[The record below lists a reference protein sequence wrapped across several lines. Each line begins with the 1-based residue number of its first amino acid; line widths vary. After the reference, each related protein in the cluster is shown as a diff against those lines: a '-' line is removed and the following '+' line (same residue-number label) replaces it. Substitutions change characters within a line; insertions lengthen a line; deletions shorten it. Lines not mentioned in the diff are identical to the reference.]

1 MTQPE
6 PQGNGDPQGGG
17 STVIEDLFLTDAFL
31 IKGRLVGKYH
41 RLGKVLE
48 DLERTF
54 LTIED
59 ATLISLRGADVVR
72 TPRVQVNVAEIVF
85 AHELVD
91 MGGDGTL
98 RGLATDEKTSRIRAF
113 YRGGVQIELAGRV
126 TPGAYEPSRGPSRR
140 WFVLAEPRIRG
151 LDVQG
156 HPELGILEDLGYAIV
171 QKSKL
176 GYVYDF
182 S

>member
-1 MTQPE
+1 MNQPDPSDAGA
-6 PQGNGDPQGGG
+6 PQGAGP
-17 STVIEDLFLTDAFL
+17 VVVEDLFLTDAFL

-59 ATLISLRGADVVR
+59 ATLVSLRSSDVVR
-72 TPRVQVNVAEIVF
+72 TPRVQVNVAEIVL

-91 MGGDGTL
+91 MAGDDTL
-98 RGLATDEKTSRIRAF
+98 RGLAIDEKTSRIRAF
-113 YRGGVQIELAGRV
+113 YRGGVQLELAGRV

-140 WFVLAEPRIRG
+140 WFVLAEPKIRG
-151 LDVQG
+151 LDVSG
-156 HPELGILEDLGYAIV
+156 HPDLGVLDKLGYAIV

-176 GYVYDF
+176 GYIYDF